1 MFALDFFIDVIKCR
15 QLHTYILILY
25 KQFLLSSISLPRTIH
40 FFDASASV
48 HYEEYRGF
56 GLKNIPVCMEFW
68 HEAACPD
75 GPALLMFGD
84 DGGGLTVIT

>member
-1 MFALDFFIDVIKCR
+1 MISVCALF
-15 QLHTYILILY
+15 Y
-25 KQFLLSSISLPRTIH
+25 RTIH

-56 GLKNIPVCMEFW
+56 GLKNIPVCLEFW
-68 HEAACPD
+68 YNVEEPD